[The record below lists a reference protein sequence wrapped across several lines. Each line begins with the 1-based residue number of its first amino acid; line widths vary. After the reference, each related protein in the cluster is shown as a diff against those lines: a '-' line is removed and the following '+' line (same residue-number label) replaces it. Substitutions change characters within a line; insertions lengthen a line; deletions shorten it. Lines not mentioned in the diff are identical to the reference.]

1 MLRRLLDCNEVKV
14 DSLSCQKGC
23 GISDFIDK
31 TACNKRH
38 FKDSN
43 EYWWSFMAY
52 FFY

>member
-1 MLRRLLDCNEVKV
+1 MIWV
-14 DSLSCQKGC
+14 
-23 GISDFIDK
+23 DK